1 MAASPI
7 LFPANDWKSYI
18 DTVEGHTFIGW
29 VSPPSGEIRDA
40 IVEVFAND
48 IKVTQVAATEP
59 RPDVLQ
65 VMKREGFGFKI
76 DLEHPDIAN
85 KLNDEDKVQLRYPGG
100 GILTGHS
107 SITVRKRVEPMTS
120 ISRDELDA
128 KLDASSA
135 RMEATEA
142 RMDAK
147 LSQIGGDFNRIAS
160 DIAQT
165 ITALRTDMAQTTT
178 ALRADIAVV
187 NARLE
192 TVPRVGGMIITAI
205 SAVVS
210 VVGIILAVLAFGGDR
225 FDGGVQ
231 ITSATVEAAIDA
243 KSTADETTKKVEELR
258 RSVEALTKALNS
270 STPWATDPR
279 APPG

>member
-1 MAASPI
+1 MDEAPA
-7 LFPANDWKSYI
+7 LFPAKDWSSYI
-18 DTVEGHTFIGW
+18 DTAKGQKFVGW
-29 VSPPSGEIRDA
+29 VSPPSREIQDA

-48 IKVTQVAATEP
+48 MKVTQVAATDP
-59 RPDVLQ
+59 RPDVVQRLN
-65 VMKREGFGFKI
+65 REGFGFVV
-76 DLEHPDIAN
+76 DLELPEIAD
-85 KLNDEDKVQLRYPGG
+85 KLNDEDKVHLRYPGG
-100 GILTGHS
+100 GKLIGPN
-107 SITVRKRVEPMTS
+107 SIIVRKRVEPMTS
-120 ISRDELDA
+120 ISRDEIDA

-165 ITALRTDMAQTTT
+165 ITALRADMAQTTT

-205 SAVVS
+205 SAVGV
-210 VVGIILAVLAFGGDR
+210 ILAVLAFGGDR

-231 ITSATVEAAIDA
+231 ITSASVEAALDA
-243 KSTADETTKKVEELR
+243 KSTADETAKKVEELR
-258 RSVEALTKALNS
+258 RSVEALTKAVNNS
-270 STPWATDPR
+270 TSLATDPR
-279 APPG
+279 PPPG